1 VQALPAVDG
10 SLNGGPSRPRPGWKG
25 WIEGRLLRTW
35 WSERPTALA
44 HVLAPL
50 ALLYRGLVARRRYTA
65 DAVRPGSV
73 PVLVV
78 GNLIVGGA
86 GKTPAVIALVQAFSA
101 TGRRP
106 GVVTRGYGREGHS
119 VCPVVAGATSRQ
131 VGDEAVLIQRRT
143 GVPVWVGQSRAAAVA
158 ALLREHPG
166 VDVIVSDDGL
176 QHAALARS
184 AELLV
189 FDDRG
194 VGNGHLLPAGPLRQ
208 PMPADL
214 LPHQRVL
221 YSGTRVSTA
230 LAGAVGRRSLSQ
242 AWPLGAWLAGQPA
255 AALPL
260 RALRG
265 RPLLAAA
272 GLADPE
278 RFFAMLEAYG
288 LQIERL
294 PLPDHHDY
302 ATLPWPRGTS
312 DVLVTEKDA
321 VKLNP
326 QRMDGT
332 QLWVVPL
339 DFLLPA
345 GLAEELLGLLPLPS

>member
-1 VQALPAVDG
+1 L
-10 SLNGGPSRPRPGWKG
+10 SGGPSRLRPGWKS
-25 WIEGRLLRTW
+25 WVEVRLLQAW
-35 WSERPTALA
+35 WSDRPTALTHA
-44 HVLAPL
+44 LAPL
-50 ALLYRGLVARRRYTA
+50 ALLYRWLAVCRRCTR
-65 DAVRPGSV
+65 AVIQPGSV

-86 GKTPAVIALVQAFSA
+86 GKTPAVIALVQAFRA
-101 TGRRP
+101 AGRRP
-106 GVVTRGYGREGHS
+106 GVVTRGYGREGLA
-119 VCPVVAGATSRQ
+119 VRPVVAGATARQ

-158 ALLREHPG
+158 ALLREHPD

-176 QHAALARS
+176 QHAALART

-194 VGNGHLLPAGPLRQ
+194 VGNGRLLPAGPLRQ
-208 PMPADL
+208 AMPAGL

-230 LAGAVGRRSLSQ
+230 LAGGVGRRSLSQ
-242 AWPLGAWLAGQPA
+242 AWPLDGWLAGQPA

-260 RALRG
+260 QVLRG

-278 RFFAMLEAYG
+278 RFFAMLEVQG

-302 ATLPWPRGTS
+302 AALPWPPGTS

-339 DFLLPA
+339 DFELPE
-345 GLAEELLGLLPLPS
+345 GLADDLLSLLPLPS